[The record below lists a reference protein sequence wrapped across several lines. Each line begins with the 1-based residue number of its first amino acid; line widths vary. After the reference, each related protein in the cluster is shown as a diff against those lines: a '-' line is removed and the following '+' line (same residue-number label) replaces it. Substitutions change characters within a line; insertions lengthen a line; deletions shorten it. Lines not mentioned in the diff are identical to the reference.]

1 MKCLVLVQKG
11 KKLGLLCEIL
21 SKHWHLCLLEII
33 PTNLLDKLYLNKD
46 DTRLSFIKSIN
57 IDSGPQGFPLTT
69 LYWSNN
75 YNTDKAK
82 RFDWIVLKDENEIS
96 YYAQLLALLMVEIK
110 DEQPTYLYVAVKSKK
125 VEKIKNAKSIGGI
138 QQIRN
143 IFIPFDII
151 SYDHS
156 KYGD

>member
-69 LYWSNN
+69 LYCSNN

-82 RFDWIVLKDENEIS
+82 RFDWIVLKDEMENS
-96 YYAQLLALLMVEIK
+96 YYAQLVALLIMEIK
-110 DEQPTYLYVAVKSKK
+110 DNPPTYLYVALKCTN
-125 VEKIKNAKSIGGI
+125 VE
-138 QQIRN
+138 
-143 IFIPFDII
+143 
-151 SYDHS
+151 
-156 KYGD
+156 